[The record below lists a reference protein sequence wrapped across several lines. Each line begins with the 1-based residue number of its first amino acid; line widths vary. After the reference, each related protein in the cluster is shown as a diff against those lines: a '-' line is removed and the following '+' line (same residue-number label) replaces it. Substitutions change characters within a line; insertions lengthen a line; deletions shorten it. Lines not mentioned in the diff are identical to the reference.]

1 MDKERLMASSP
12 TGLPETDEVAEALRV
27 AETERRR
34 SADEQRQ
41 AERALRASEQ
51 KLGQAQKMEA
61 IGNLTG
67 GLAHDFNNLLGIII
81 GNLDLL
87 KGDPGA
93 TGGLAELAGEA
104 LDAALRGA
112 DLTQRLLAFAR
123 HQPLHPQPV
132 AVNDLIT
139 GIFALLSRTL
149 GENIEISF
157 DLAPDLWPVIVDP
170 GQLEAS
176 LINLATN
183 ARDAMPKGGALRI
196 ATSCRHLDADYALL
210 HSEASPGDYAVI
222 EIGDSGIGM
231 TQEVMGR
238 IFDPFF
244 TTKAAGKGTGLGL
257 SMVFGFIKQSGG
269 NVDVYSE
276 VGRGTVFRL
285 YLPRAVG
292 VDEVAVAPV
301 ADDVPVGRG
310 ETVLAVEDN
319 DALRRVVLR
328 QLRELGYEVVEAN
341 GPAAALVVLENTSI
355 DLLFTDIVMPGGQD
369 GFDLAQRVLDSWPKV
384 KIVLT
389 TGFSEAA
396 VTGRFQTMPLSV
408 RLISKPY
415 RKDELAKVLREAL
428 DMV

>member
-1 MDKERLMASSP
+1 
-12 TGLPETDEVAEALRV
+12 
-27 AETERRR
+27 
-34 SADEQRQ
+34 
-41 AERALRASEQ
+41 
-51 KLGQAQKMEA
+51 
-61 IGNLTG
+61 
-67 GLAHDFNNLLGIII
+67 
-81 GNLDLL
+81 
-87 KGDPGA
+87 
-93 TGGLAELAGEA
+93 
-104 LDAALRGA
+104 
-112 DLTQRLLAFAR
+112 
-123 HQPLHPQPV
+123 
-132 AVNDLIT
+132 
-139 GIFALLSRTL
+139 
-149 GENIEISF
+149 
-157 DLAPDLWPVIVDP
+157 
-170 GQLEAS
+170 
-176 LINLATN
+176 
-183 ARDAMPKGGALRI
+183 LRI

-396 VTGRFQTMPLSV
+396 VTGRVQTMPLSV